1 MELADSQLLLTPDA
15 PASRQVLVKG
25 LPPGGVICTH
35 SSRNHAARMTS
46 EVQLQPKMLLIPLQE
61 QELLR
66 SIFVDTSGS
75 TYRICLV
82 TELEF
87 FGGSWVIVR
96 NPVGQTRGFL
106 SQASGGFLVPKGGNA
121 TAP

>member
-46 EVQLQPKMLLIPLQE
+46 EVQLQPKMLLIPLHHSRSSSVAF
-61 QELLR
+61 LL
-66 SIFVDTSGS
+66 TLLAAL
-75 TYRICLV
+75 T
-82 TELEF
+82 
-87 FGGSWVIVR
+87 
-96 NPVGQTRGFL
+96 GF
-106 SQASGGFLVPKGGNA
+106 AW
-121 TAP
+121 